1 MAKGSKSRVSD
12 EDYWKMVDAYENH
25 TSIISAA
32 RAGGVSESTAAKY
45 VKHGC
50 PAIGRLPLPEAVK
63 KRSEAKMAMQARV
76 VAYSWGDATEQTLRL
91 TKALKYKLAKQ
102 LQAMTDAERFS
113 SPGALLEAVHRIESS
128 VLGDAI
134 AAAKAHGNVAVIA
147 DPFAG
152 LEDDEVIAAVEAGL
166 AVLRAAPGV
175 RVQAPQPEMVH

>member
-1 MAKGSKSRVSD
+1 
-12 EDYWKMVDAYENH
+12 MVEAYESH
-25 TSIISAA
+25 TTIAAAA
-32 RAGGVSESTAAKY
+32 RAGGVSEATATKYAKFGAPS
-45 VKHGC
+45 V
-50 PAIGRLPLPEAVK
+50 GRLPLGDAVK
-63 KRSEAKMAMQARV
+63 RRLEAKTVTQAKA
-76 VAYSWGDATEQTLRL
+76 VAYSWGQACDDTLKL
-91 TKALKYKLAKQ
+91 TKALKFKLAMQ
-102 LQAMTDAERFS
+102 LQKMADNERFA